1 MTMSEAFRTYGVTL
15 GSPRWSWS
23 GQADDG
29 RVVLA
34 LWSDRFS
41 RKTQPITYDG
51 SIDASE
57 QVINKNGRNERARYL
72 KTVWDSPDR
81 LFDVVMVVK
90 KDGPADAPHRV
101 ADAFPRPNMRMR
113 LIDLNDDGAFFA
125 EMVGMPAPGQDAA
138 KKALPHERFYKRGK
152 GVAT

>member
-15 GSPRWSWS
+15 RNPRWSWS

-51 SIDASE
+51 SIDARD
-57 QVINKNGRNERARYL
+57 QGINKNGRSERARYL
-72 KTVWDSPDR
+72 QAVWDSPDR

-90 KDGPADAPHRV
+90 QDGPADAPHRV
-101 ADAFPRPNMRMR
+101 ADAIPKPNMRMR

-125 EMVGMPAPGQDAA
+125 EMVGTPPLGQGVA
-138 KKALPHERFYKRGK
+138 KQTPHGRFYQRSGK
-152 GVAT
+152 A